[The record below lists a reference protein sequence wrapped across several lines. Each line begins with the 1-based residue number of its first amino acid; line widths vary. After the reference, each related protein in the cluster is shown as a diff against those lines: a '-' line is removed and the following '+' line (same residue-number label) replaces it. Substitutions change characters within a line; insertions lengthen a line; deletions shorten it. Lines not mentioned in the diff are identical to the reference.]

1 MPCMP
6 RLQAQNQEQQEL
18 LRLEEDA
25 RRRAQERAQRQQ
37 EARELALLRAQPAFE
52 LVPLAG
58 LEQAA
63 LELTLGAL
71 GPLAADELRAEASV
85 RSKSAAL
92 DAAQN
97 LGVVQAKGAAAAEEA
112 GQGGGAVRAAQA
124 VSDEAATAAGQ
135 GGGGDIT
142 GSLVGPV
149 QQGNAPYTTPC
160 Q

>member
-6 RLQAQNQEQQEL
+6 RLQAQNREQQEL

-37 EARELALLRAQPAFE
+37 EARELALLLAQMRGVFSV
-52 LVPLAG
+52 LG

-135 GGGGDIT
+135 GVGGDIT